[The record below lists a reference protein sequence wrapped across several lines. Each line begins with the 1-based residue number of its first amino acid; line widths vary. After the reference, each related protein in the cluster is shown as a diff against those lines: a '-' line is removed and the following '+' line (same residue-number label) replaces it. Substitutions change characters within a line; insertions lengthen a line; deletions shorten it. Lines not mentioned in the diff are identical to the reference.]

1 MNDLIT
7 IVLMLLGSGF
17 MLLSAVG
24 VIRMPDVYMRLQV
37 ASKASSLG
45 AGCLMAAVA
54 IHFAELGIVA
64 RAVLVV
70 TFIFLT
76 TPVSAHLIGRA
87 AYLTGVP
94 LWVGSGDDDLRG
106 AYDPERG
113 TLAGRGPHEA
123 PIDPEPVHA
132 DEAHISVE
140 PPDRPSGDAREAPS
154 S

>member
-1 MNDLIT
+1 MTEIAT
-7 IVLMLLGSGF
+7 AVLMLLGAFF
-17 MLLSAVG
+17 MLLSGVG

-54 IHFAELGIVA
+54 VHYAELGIVA
-64 RAVLVV
+64 RALLVV

-94 LWVGSGDDDLRG
+94 LWERSGRDELRG
-106 AYDPERG
+106 GYDPERG
-113 TLAGRGPHEA
+113 TLAASDADARDADADVRDADAHPDVAEDRE
-123 PIDPEPVHA
+123 PPPEPIA
-132 DEAHISVE
+132 G
-140 PPDRPSGDAREAPS
+140 PR
-154 S
+154 

>member
-1 MNDLIT
+1 MTDVVT

-17 MLLSAVG
+17 MLLSAIG

-64 RAVLVV
+64 RAALVV

-94 LWVGSGDDDLRG
+94 LWGGSGGDDLRG
-106 AYDPERG
+106 AYDPEHG
-113 TLAGRGPHEA
+113 TLRGGGTREA
-123 PIDPEPVHA
+123 PLGSAPEDA
-132 DEAHISVE
+132 EEAHISV
-140 PPDRPSGDAREAPS
+140 
-154 S
+154 